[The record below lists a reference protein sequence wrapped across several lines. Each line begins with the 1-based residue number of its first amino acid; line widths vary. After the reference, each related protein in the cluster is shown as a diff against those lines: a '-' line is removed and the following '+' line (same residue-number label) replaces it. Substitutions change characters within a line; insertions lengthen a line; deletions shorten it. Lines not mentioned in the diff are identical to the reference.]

1 MFNVTMDL
9 VLSAGQVEL
18 RLGGLTSADELY
30 RFSQTLSSRVRFV
43 GAVGARLRVTGLMQR
58 ARGGGD
64 P

>member
-18 RLGGLTSADELY
+18 RLGGLTSADEWY
-30 RFSQTLSSRVRFV
+30 RFSQALSSRVGFE
-43 GAVGARLRVTGLMQR
+43 GAVGARLRVTALLRR